1 MALQVEQQTQNFCT
15 FMFYFSSVDI
25 AKYTL
30 TMVYEFLKHLHI
42 HFRSRV
48 NSRRH
53 MKMEFLKQNQGLAMS
68 YIHIN
73 HQGQLQAITRTLI
86 FRACPIHPR
95 VEALDD
101 ARKCERVESAMLPP
115 RDTSKSDFFHKPSSK
130 PTTQA
135 PPPVLLSP
143 RDILLPPT

>member
-15 FMFYFSSVDI
+15 FMSYFSSVDI

-53 MKMEFLKQNQGLAMS
+53 MKMEFLKQTNDEIEKERRNMEMVGDLNKLTGAMVESFFESPIEVERREQMKSARVAEETGLNRTPKS
-68 YIHIN
+68 PTD
-73 HQGQLQAITRTLI
+73 AITHI
-86 FRACPIHPR
+86 
-95 VEALDD
+95 
-101 ARKCERVESAMLPP
+101 
-115 RDTSKSDFFHKPSSK
+115 
-130 PTTQA
+130 
-135 PPPVLLSP
+135 
-143 RDILLPPT
+143 